1 MVMFRTFIFT
11 LLFTITSANAGD
23 LIPVRWLFDLGPMG
37 NHSWVVRAVE
47 DGTFEKH
54 GFDIDLV
61 GIGPGSSKTSLALH
75 SGKADVGYH
84 DFSGVVLV
92 NSRNSS
98 PGVKA
103 IFVVDDRSQ
112 DHVFYRKDS
121 GIKTL
126 DDLDGKL
133 VGAYA
138 TSTIRKVLP
147 IVTDAKPNIISMNHG
162 LTVPALVSGEV
173 DAILA
178 FTTTG
183 IFNLKKTGFED
194 FGYLPVSGTLGFPV
208 GRVITASY
216 QWLER
221 YPGADAKLRVAL
233 EEALMRHLADPTISV
248 SHLANP
254 LVSTKEGVMTEI
266 ARARYN
272 IRDLIITN
280 NTEKHGFSNAKQLAP
295 RLNQYIDLLVNQLD
309 LPHKHN
315 YLDYYTLQ

>member
-1 MVMFRTFIFT
+1 MLG
-11 LLFTITSANAGD
+11 LLTNLVNASE

-37 NHSWVVRAVE
+37 NHSWVVRAVD
-47 DGTFEKH
+47 DGTFKKH
-54 GFDIDLV
+54 GLDVNLI
-61 GIGPGSSKTSLALH
+61 GIGPGSSKTSMALH
-75 SGKADVGYH
+75 AGKTDVGYH

-92 NSRNSS
+92 NSRNKV

-103 IFVVDDRSQ
+103 IFVVDDTSQ
-112 DHVFYRKDS
+112 DVVFYRKDR

-147 IVTDAKPNIISMNHG
+147 LVTNAKPKIISMNHG

-194 FGYLPVSGTLGFPV
+194 FGYLPVSGALGFPV

-216 QWLER
+216 QWLEK
-221 YPGADAKLRVAL
+221 YPGAEVKLRAAL
-233 EEALMRHLADPTISV
+233 EEALKRHINDPVTSV
-248 SHLANP
+248 SHLNNP
-254 LVSTKEGVMTEI
+254 LVSNSTGVNIEI
-266 ARARYN
+266 ERAQYN
-272 IRDLIITN
+272 IKDLILTENVSTYGLNN
-280 NTEKHGFSNAKQLAP
+280 NTQLSP
-295 RLNQYIDLLVNQLD
+295 RLNQYIDFLIDQLD
-309 LPHKHN
+309 LPHKHS
-315 YLDYYTLQ
+315 YLDYYTLK